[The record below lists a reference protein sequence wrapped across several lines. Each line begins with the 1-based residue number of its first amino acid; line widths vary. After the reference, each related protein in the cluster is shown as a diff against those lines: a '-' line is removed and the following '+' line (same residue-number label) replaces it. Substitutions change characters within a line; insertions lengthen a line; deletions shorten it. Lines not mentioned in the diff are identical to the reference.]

1 MKIIILINKFI
12 NTFNEILLNILNCF
26 NIES

>member
-1 MKIIILINKFI
+1 MKIVILINKFI